1 MRWKHLLSLCFRT
14 QKGNMSNNCFL
25 SAGMARDL
33 PRNAGCCTRDEF
45 LWLDTF
51 TKAYKCFTALGFM
64 VCVLS
69 KRVCQQTMQH
79 IPREQGKQLSSLA
92 PSVRK
97 ASNIVGQGANCSI
110 CCFGSLGGKTSSVC
124 RAVCHTARG
133 GSAVQTGWDSEAGRS
148 RLSMEV

>member
-1 MRWKHLLSLCFRT
+1 M
-14 QKGNMSNNCFL
+14 
-25 SAGMARDL
+25 AGDL

-97 ASNIVGQGANCSI
+97 PSNIVGQGANCSI

-124 RAVCHTARG
+124 RAVCCTARRARRVG
-133 GSAVQTGWDSEAGRS
+133 CPDRLGLGSRQKQALDGSFKCNFTVIA
-148 RLSMEV
+148 LALL